1 MRLKVNG
8 SEQDVAAATLAE
20 ALEVLDYSGTVVAT
34 ALNGSFV
41 PAKVRRD
48 TRLTD
53 GDAIEI
59 VAPKQG
65 G

>member
-8 SEQDVAAATLAE
+8 TEREVAAATLAD
-20 ALEVLDYSGTVVAT
+20 ALERLDYAGAVVAT

-41 PAKVRRD
+41 PAKARAA
-48 TRLTD
+48 TRLAE